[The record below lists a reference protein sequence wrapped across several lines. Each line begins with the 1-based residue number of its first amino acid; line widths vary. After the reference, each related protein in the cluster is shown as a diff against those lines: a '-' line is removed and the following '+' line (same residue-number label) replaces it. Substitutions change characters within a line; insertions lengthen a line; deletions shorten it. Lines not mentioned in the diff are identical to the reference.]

1 MKWGKVMQQKYMFFF
16 NPQAGDGEAQQIAD
30 TIQEKLQLKGQE
42 TVQLTAGSRE
52 EAIKELIS
60 ELPQIKKL
68 ICIGGDGTLNAA
80 LTAFVRAEES
90 VPVGLIPNGTVNNF
104 AQKWKIPLDADEAF
118 KLIMRGKV
126 RSVGIGKCNGQAI
139 VSSLIFGSL
148 ANISNDVRQSEK
160 KKYGLAIYGWNAVK
174 NLRQNR
180 SYETEFYND
189 FFSLSAKVWFC
200 LMTTT
205 NFIGG
210 HRYLR
215 TEGNGLNVTMLNNM
229 KVSKLLNYGYFAL
242 TGNLRKSTT
251 LTSFDLKKVIIKTTD
266 GKAAETRID
275 GDPGPNLP
283 AKIEWLPNF
292 VPFFMQD

>member
-1 MKWGKVMQQKYMFFF
+1 MRQKYMLFF
-16 NPQAGDGEAQQIAD
+16 NPRAGNGRAQQIAD
-30 TIQEKLQLKGQE
+30 DIQGKLRLKGQKVE
-42 TVQLTAGSRE
+42 QLSAGSRE
-52 EAIKELIS
+52 EAIKKLLI
-60 ELPQIKKL
+60 ELPQIRGL

-80 LTAFVRAEES
+80 LTAFVRAGKS

-104 AQKWKIPLDADEAF
+104 AQKWGIPLNTDKAF
-118 KLIMRGKV
+118 EVILDKNLQ
-126 RSVGIGKCNGQAI
+126 SVGIGKCNGQAI
-139 VSSLIFGSL
+139 VSSLAFGSL

-174 NLRQNR
+174 NLRRNH

-189 FFSLSAKVWFC
+189 LFSLPAKVWFC
-200 LMTTT
+200 LVTTT

-210 HRYLR
+210 RQYLG
-215 TEGNGLNVTMLNNM
+215 TGSSALHVTMLNNM

-242 TGNLRKSTT
+242 TGNLRRSTT

-266 GKAAETRID
+266 GKAAGTRID

-283 AKIEWLPNF
+283 VRIEWVPKF
-292 VPFFMQD
+292 VPFFMPAEKVL